1 MLDLFDSQP
10 LPTLLHV
17 RVTPKAKAER
27 IKKAVCEDGNPL
39 YKIYV
44 TAAPEDGKA
53 NKAVIALLAKTLGI
67 PKSALKITRGLTNRN
82 KTIQLDYRGYS
93 LPKIN

>member
-17 RVTPKAKAER
+17 CVTPKAKAER
-27 IKKAVCEDGNPL
+27 IKKETAEDGTPL

-44 TAAPEDGKA
+44 TAPPEDGKA
-53 NKAVIALLAKTLGI
+53 NKAMIALLAKTLGI
-67 PKSALKITRGLTNRN
+67 PKSALKITRGLTSRD